1 MFFLG
6 QFVSVIGNWM
16 QTVALAALVLD
27 HLDRGGTVLGLVTA
41 MLYTPVI
48 VLGPLGGLATDRFSK
63 WRIVL
68 TTQIS
73 FAVVVGLLGVLV
85 ITDRV
90 TLVSVMILA
99 AAQGA
104 INAFDNP
111 ARQTLVHEMVGGELL
126 TNAVG
131 LNMLA
136 MNTARVIGPA
146 VAGLLLFVTSIG
158 TLFVLNGLSFL
169 GAVIALAAMR
179 RNELQPSR
187 KLPREPGMIRA
198 GVRYAKGEPTIRTA
212 LLMLVVVGG
221 LSYNFPVVLPVLAKQ
236 TFHMSKEAYGTFFS
250 TMGIGAI
257 AFALVSKTRTA
268 PTTRSLTIGTAALG
282 ASLTMLSLSP
292 TRLVVY
298 LLLPFLGA
306 ASLNFLVL
314 MNSTLQLRSV
324 AEMRGRV
331 MSLYTMALLGT
342 TPVGA
347 LLVGWIAERF
357 SARAAMA
364 VGGIASILAAGWAR
378 NRFDPESI
386 HTAPAVTT

>member
-1 MFFLG
+1 MGRFTALRVRNFRLFFLG

-221 LSYNFPVVLPVLAKQ
+221 LSYNFPVVLPA
-236 TFHMSKEAYGTFFS
+236 
-250 TMGIGAI
+250 
-257 AFALVSKTRTA
+257 
-268 PTTRSLTIGTAALG
+268 TRSLTIGTAALG

-386 HTAPAVTT
+386 HTAPAVTI